1 MKRKRYLLAA
11 AMLLAASVGLMNA
24 QTTQRQVV
32 EEGGTGPFKS
42 EVVGDASCPRFTV
55 YRPQN
60 MKEVV
65 ARQGAL
71 PVIVYANGACF
82 NNNVEMRLLLSE
94 VASYGYVAAAIGP
107 YDEAD
112 VMAQWRGVLRAAY
125 PETKG
130 EVVMANGEKV
140 MPMTPEERKALQ
152 EEQARQREKAAKN
165 AKKSKKKQ
173 TEATPSGTYPKML
186 LEVLDWLTDQNAIS
200 GSEYYHCLDLG
211 HVAAMGQSCG
221 GAQVLGIAHDPR
233 IKTCVML
240 NTGIGDM
247 EMMGATKES
256 LKNLH
261 TPMFY
266 MIGGPADI
274 AYANAKKDYERIA
287 DNIPVVMLNSKDGH
301 SGTYYEK
308 HGGNYAKAVVK
319 WLDWQ
324 LKGRVGQA
332 ALFLDDEYLKMKF
345 PDWQGVRKNFK

>member
-1 MKRKRYLLAA
+1 MMKRMMMTAIIV
-11 AMLLAASVGLMNA
+11 AASVGLVKA
-24 QTTQRQVV
+24 QTAQKQIV

-42 EVVGDASCPRFTV
+42 EVVGDASCPGFTV

-60 MKEVV
+60 LKEVV
-65 ARQGAL
+65 AKNGTL

-112 VMAQWRGVLRAAY
+112 VMDQWRGVLKSAY

-130 EVVMANGEKV
+130 EVIMANGEKIL
-140 MPMTPEERKALQ
+140 PMTAEERKAQQ
-152 EEQARQREKAAKN
+152 EQQAKQRAEAQKN
-165 AKKSKKKQ
+165 AKKNKKQ
-173 TEATPSGTYPKML
+173 QPAEQPFRTYPKQL
-186 LEVLDWLTDQNAIS
+186 LEVLSWLTEQNATA
-200 GSEYYHCLDLG
+200 GSEYYHCLDLD

-221 GAQVLGIAHDPR
+221 GAQVLGVAYDPR

-247 EMMGATKES
+247 EMQGATKES

-261 TPMFY
+261 QPMFY

-274 AYANAKKDYERIA
+274 AYANAQKDYERIA

-324 LKGRVGQA
+324 LKGQVGQS
-332 ALFLDDEYLKMKF
+332 ALFLDDEYLKLKF
-345 PDWQGVRKNFK
+345 PEWQGVRKNF

>member
-1 MKRKRYLLAA
+1 MLMKKLLMT
-11 AMLLAASVGLMNA
+11 AMMFAASVGLMNA
-24 QTTQRQVV
+24 QTAQRQIV

-42 EVVGDASCPRFTV
+42 EVVGDASCPGFTV

-60 MKEVV
+60 LKEVV

-94 VASYGYVAAAIGP
+94 VTSYGYVIAAIGP
-107 YDEAD
+107 YDEED
-112 VMAQWRGVLRAAY
+112 VMAQWKGVLLSAY

-130 EVVMANGEKV
+130 DVIMANGEKIL
-140 MPMTPEERKALQ
+140 PLTPEERKARD
-152 EEQARQREKAAKN
+152 EQQAKQREEAAKK
-165 AKKSKKKQ
+165 AKKSKKQ
-173 TEATPSGTYPKML
+173 PEAQPFRTYPKML
-186 LEVLDWLTDQNAIS
+186 LEVLSWLTDQNAAA
-200 GSEYYHCLDLG
+200 GSEYYHCLALD

-221 GAQVLGIAHDPR
+221 GAQVLGVAHDPR

-240 NTGIGDM
+240 NSGIGDM
-247 EMMGATKES
+247 EMMGTTKDN

-261 TPMFY
+261 QPMFY
-266 MIGGPADI
+266 MIGGPGDI
-274 AYANAKKDYERIA
+274 AYGNAQKDYERIA

-319 WLDWQ
+319 WFDWQ
-324 LKGRVGQA
+324 LKGQVGQS

-345 PDWQGVRKNFK
+345 PDWQGVRKNF

>member
-1 MKRKRYLLAA
+1 MKKLLMS
-11 AMLLAASVGLMNA
+11 AMMVASSVGLVNA
-24 QTTQRQVV
+24 QTAQRQVV
-32 EEGGTGPFKS
+32 EDGGTGPYKS
-42 EVVGDASCPRFTV
+42 EVVGDVSCPGFTV

-60 MKEVV
+60 LKDVV
-65 ARQGAL
+65 DRQGTL

-94 VASYGYVAAAIGP
+94 VASYGYVVAAIGP
-107 YDEAD
+107 YDEED
-112 VMAQWRGVLRAAY
+112 VMAQWKGVLQSAY

-130 EVVMANGEKV
+130 EVVMANGEKIL
-140 MPMTPEERKALQ
+140 PLTAEERKAR
-152 EEQARQREKAAKN
+152 EEQQAKQREEAQKK
-165 AKKSKKKQ
+165 AKKNKKQ
-173 TEATPSGTYPKML
+173 QAEPPFRTYPKML
-186 LEVLDWLTDQNAIS
+186 LEVLSWLTDQNATA
-200 GSEYYHCLDLG
+200 GSEYYHCLDLD

-221 GAQVLGIAHDPR
+221 GAQVLGVSHDPR

-240 NTGIGDM
+240 NSGIGDM
-247 EMMGATKES
+247 EMMGTTKEN

-261 TPMFY
+261 QPMFY
-266 MIGGPADI
+266 MIGGPGDI
-274 AYANAKKDYERIA
+274 AYANAQKDYERIA

-324 LKGRVGQA
+324 LKGRVGES

-345 PDWQGVRKNFK
+345 PEWQGVRKNF

>member
-1 MKRKRYLLAA
+1 MKRFLTTVV
-11 AMLLAASVGLMNA
+11 MVAASVSLMNA
-24 QTTQRQVV
+24 QTAQRQVV

-60 MKEVV
+60 LKEVV
-65 ARQGAL
+65 AKQGVL

-112 VMAQWRGVLRAAY
+112 VMAQWRGVLKSAY

-130 EVVMANGEKV
+130 EVIMANGEKIV
-140 MPMTPEERKALQ
+140 PMTAEEKKAQQ
-152 EEQARQREKAAKN
+152 EEQIKKIEQ
-165 AKKSKKKQ
+165 AKKSAKKASKVQ
-173 TEATPSGTYPKML
+173 ATATMPQFSTYPKML
-186 LEVLDWLTDQNAIS
+186 LEVLDWLTEQNATQ
-200 GSEYYHCLDLG
+200 GSEYYHCLALDR
-211 HVAAMGQSCG
+211 VAAMGQSCG
-221 GAQVLGIAHDPR
+221 GAQVLGIAYDPR

-274 AYANAKKDYERIA
+274 AYANAQKDYERIA

-301 SGTYYEK
+301 SGTYYES

-324 LKGRVGQA
+324 LKGQVGQS

-345 PDWQGVRKNFK
+345 PEWQGVRKNF

>member
-1 MKRKRYLLAA
+1 MKKLLIS
-11 AMLLAASVGLMNA
+11 AMMVAASVGLVNA
-24 QTTQRQVV
+24 QTVQRQVV
-32 EEGGTGPFKS
+32 EEGGTGPYKS
-42 EVVGDASCPRFTV
+42 EVVGDASCSGFTV

-60 MKEVV
+60 LKEVV
-65 ARQGAL
+65 ARQGTL

-112 VMAQWRGVLRAAY
+112 VMAQWKGVLQSAY

-130 EVVMANGEKV
+130 EVVMANGEKIL
-140 MPMTPEERKALQ
+140 PLTAEERKAR
-152 EEQARQREKAAKN
+152 EEQQAKQREEVQKK
-165 AKKSKKKQ
+165 AKKNKKQ
-173 TEATPSGTYPKML
+173 QAEPPFRTYPKML
-186 LEVLDWLTDQNAIS
+186 LEVLSWLTDQNATA
-200 GSEYYHCLDLG
+200 GSEYYHCLDLD

-221 GAQVLGIAHDPR
+221 GAQVLGVSHDPR

-240 NTGIGDM
+240 NSGIGDM
-247 EMMGATKES
+247 EMMGTTKEN

-261 TPMFY
+261 QPMFY
-266 MIGGPADI
+266 MIGGPGDI
-274 AYANAKKDYERIA
+274 AYANAQKDYERIA

-324 LKGRVGQA
+324 LKGRVAQSA
-332 ALFLDDEYLKMKF
+332 IFLDDEYLKMKF
-345 PDWQGVRKNFK
+345 PEWQGVRKNF

>member
-1 MKRKRYLLAA
+1 MKKFVMT
-11 AMLLAASVGLMNA
+11 AMMIAASVGLTNA
-24 QTTQRQVV
+24 QTAQRQVV
-32 EEGGTGPFKS
+32 EDGGTGPFKS
-42 EVVGDASCPRFTV
+42 EVVGDASCPGFTV

-60 MKEVV
+60 LKEVV
-65 ARQGAL
+65 AQKGAL

-107 YDEAD
+107 YDEED
-112 VMAQWRGVLRAAY
+112 VMAQWRGVLKAAY

-130 EVVMANGEKV
+130 EVVMANGEKIL
-140 MPMTPEERKALQ
+140 PMTAEERKARD
-152 EEQARQREKAAKN
+152 EQQAKQREEAQKK
-165 AKKSKKKQ
+165 AKKAKKQ
-173 TEATPSGTYPKML
+173 PETPVFRTYPKML
-186 LEVLDWLTDQNAIS
+186 LEVLDWLIEQNATA
-200 GSEYYHCLDLG
+200 GSEYYHCLDLD

-221 GAQVLGIAHDPR
+221 GAQVLGVAYDPR

-240 NTGIGDM
+240 NSGIGDM
-247 EMMGATKES
+247 EMMGTTKEN

-266 MIGGPADI
+266 MIGGPGDI
-274 AYANAKKDYERIA
+274 AYANAQKDYERIA

-308 HGGNYAKAVVK
+308 YGGNYAKAVVK

-324 LKGRVGQA
+324 LKGQV
-332 ALFLDDEYLKMKF
+332 F
-345 PDWQGVRKNFK
+345 PEWQGVRKNF

>member
-1 MKRKRYLLAA
+1 MKKLLMT
-11 AMLLAASVGLMNA
+11 AMMVAVSMGLTTA
-24 QTTQRQVV
+24 QTVHKQIV

-42 EVVGDASCPRFTV
+42 EVVGDASCPGFTM

-60 MKEVV
+60 LKEVV
-65 ARQGAL
+65 ARQGSL

-94 VASYGYVAAAIGP
+94 VASYGYVIAAIGP
-107 YDEAD
+107 YDEED
-112 VMAQWRGVLRAAY
+112 VMTQWRGVLKSSF

-130 EVVMANGEKV
+130 EVIMDNGEKIV
-140 MPMTPEERKALQ
+140 PYTSEEIR
-152 EEQARQREKAAKN
+152 ARQEKQAKQREEAQKK
-165 AKKSKKKQ
+165 AKKSKKQ
-173 TEATPSGTYPKML
+173 QPAEPPFRTYSKML
-186 LEVLDWLTDQNAIS
+186 LEVLNWLTDQNAAT
-200 GSEYYHCLDLG
+200 GSEYYHCLNLD

-221 GAQVLGIAHDPR
+221 GSQVLGVAHDPR

-240 NTGIGDM
+240 NSGIGDM
-247 EMMGATKES
+247 EMMGTTKEN

-261 TPMFY
+261 QPMFY
-266 MIGGPADI
+266 MIGGSGDI
-274 AYANAKKDYERIA
+274 AYANAQKDFERIA

-301 SGTYYEK
+301 SGTYYEE

-324 LKGRVGQA
+324 LKGQVGKS

-345 PDWQGVRKNFK
+345 PEWQGIRKNF

>member
-1 MKRKRYLLAA
+1 MRMKSFFLTV
-11 AMLLAASVGLMNA
+11 MLVAASWGLVNA
-24 QTTQRQVV
+24 QTTQKQIV

-42 EVVGDASCPRFTV
+42 EVVGDASCPGFTV

-60 MKEVV
+60 LKEVV
-65 ARQGAL
+65 AQQGAL

-112 VMAQWRGVLRAAY
+112 VMAQWRGVLRSAY

-130 EVVMANGEKV
+130 EVVMANGEKIL
-140 MPMTPEERKALQ
+140 PLTPEEIKARQ
-152 EEQARQREKAAKN
+152 EEQARQREQAAKK
-165 AKKSKKKQ
+165 AKKGKQ
-173 TEATPSGTYPKML
+173 QPAAPQFSTYPRML
-186 LEVLDWLTDQNAIS
+186 LEVLDWLTDQNAAP
-200 GSEYYHCLDLG
+200 GSEYYHCLDLD

-221 GAQVLGIAHDPR
+221 GAQVLGVAHDPR

-240 NTGIGDM
+240 NSGIGDM
-247 EMMGATKES
+247 EMMGSTKES

-266 MIGGPADI
+266 MIGGPGDI
-274 AYANAKKDYERIA
+274 AYANAQKDYERIA

-301 SGTYYEK
+301 SGPYYEK

-324 LKGRVGQA
+324 LKGQVGQA

-345 PDWQGVRKNFK
+345 PDWQGVRKNF

>member
-1 MKRKRYLLAA
+1 MKKLLMT
-11 AMLLAASVGLMNA
+11 AMMFAASVGLMNA
-24 QTTQRQVV
+24 QTAQRQIV

-42 EVVGDASCPRFTV
+42 EVVGDASCPGFTV

-60 MKEVV
+60 LKEVV

-94 VASYGYVAAAIGP
+94 VASYGYVIAAIGP
-107 YDEAD
+107 YDEED
-112 VMAQWRGVLRAAY
+112 VMAQWKGVLLSAY

-130 EVVMANGEKV
+130 DVIMANGEKIL
-140 MPMTPEERKALQ
+140 PLTPEERKARD
-152 EEQARQREKAAKN
+152 EQQAKQREEAAKK
-165 AKKSKKKQ
+165 AKKSKKQ
-173 TEATPSGTYPKML
+173 PEAQPFRTYPKML
-186 LEVLDWLTDQNAIS
+186 LEVLSWLTDQNAAA
-200 GSEYYHCLDLG
+200 GSEYYHCLALD

-221 GAQVLGIAHDPR
+221 GAQVLGVAHDPR

-240 NTGIGDM
+240 NSGIGDM
-247 EMMGATKES
+247 EMMGTTKDN
-256 LKNLH
+256 LNNLH
-261 TPMFY
+261 QPMFY
-266 MIGGPADI
+266 MIGGPGDI
-274 AYANAKKDYERIA
+274 AFGNAQKDYERIA

-324 LKGRVGQA
+324 LKGQVGQS

-345 PDWQGVRKNFK
+345 PEWQGVRKNF

>member
-1 MKRKRYLLAA
+1 MKRIMMT
-11 AMLLAASVGLMNA
+11 AMMVAASVGLVNA
-24 QTTQRQVV
+24 QTAQKQIV

-42 EVVGDASCPRFTV
+42 EVVGDASCPGFTV

-60 MKEVV
+60 LKEVV
-65 ARQGAL
+65 AKNGTL

-112 VMAQWRGVLRAAY
+112 VMDQWRGVLKSAY

-130 EVVMANGEKV
+130 EVVMANGEKIL
-140 MPMTPEERKALQ
+140 PMTAEERKAQQ
-152 EEQARQREKAAKN
+152 EQQAKQRAEAQKN
-165 AKKSKKKQ
+165 AKKNKKKLPAEQ
-173 TEATPSGTYPKML
+173 PFRTYPKQL
-186 LEVLDWLTDQNAIS
+186 LEVLSWLTEQNATV
-200 GSEYYHCLDLG
+200 GSEYYHCLDLD

-221 GAQVLGIAHDPR
+221 GAQVLGVAYDPR

-247 EMMGATKES
+247 EMQGATKES

-261 TPMFY
+261 QPMFY

-274 AYANAKKDYERIA
+274 AYANAQKDYERIA

-324 LKGRVGQA
+324 LKGQVGQS
-332 ALFLDDEYLKMKF
+332 ALFLDDEYLKLKF
-345 PDWQGVRKNFK
+345 PEWQGVRKNF

>member
-1 MKRKRYLLAA
+1 MKKLLLATILVVTS
-11 AMLLAASVGLMNA
+11 MGMNA
-24 QTTQRQVV
+24 QTIQKQIV

-42 EVVGDASCPRFTV
+42 EVVGDGSNERFTF

-60 MKEVV
+60 LQEVL
-65 ARQGAL
+65 AKNGKL
-71 PVIVYANGACF
+71 PVIVYANGACY

-94 VASYGYVAAAIGP
+94 VASYGYVIAAIGP
-107 YDEAD
+107 YDEND
-112 VMAQWRGVLRAAY
+112 VMEQWRGVLRANY

-130 EVVMANGEKV
+130 EVIMANGEKIL
-140 MPMTPEERKALQ
+140 PYTAEEIKAQQ
-152 EEQARQREKAAKN
+152 EQQEKLIKEMQKK
-165 AKKSKKKQ
+165 AKKNKKQ
-173 TEATPSGTYPKML
+173 QEAPPFIETYSDML
-186 LEVLDWLTDQNAIS
+186 LEVLSWLTDQNAMS
-200 GSEYYHCLDLG
+200 DSEYYHCLDLD

-221 GAQVLGIAHDPR
+221 GAQVLGVAHDPR

-240 NTGIGDM
+240 NSGIGDM
-247 EMMGATKES
+247 DMMGSTKES

-261 TPMFY
+261 QPMFY
-266 MIGGPADI
+266 MIGGPGDI
-274 AYANAKKDYERIA
+274 AYENAQKDYERIA

-324 LKGRVGQA
+324 LKGKVGQS

-345 PDWQGVRKNFK
+345 PEWQGVRKNF

>member
-1 MKRKRYLLAA
+1 MKKVLLT
-11 AMLLAASVGLMNA
+11 AMMVALSVGVNA
-24 QTTQRQVV
+24 QTEKRQVV

-42 EVVGDASCPRFTV
+42 EVVGDASCPGFTV

-60 MKEVV
+60 LKEVV
-65 ARQGAL
+65 AKQGAL

-112 VMAQWRGVLRAAY
+112 VMADVI
-125 PETKG
+125 
-130 EVVMANGEKV
+130 MANGEKIL
-140 MPMTPEERKALQ
+140 PMTAEEKKAQQ
-152 EEQARQREKAAKN
+152 EEQARQREQAAKAAKKN
-165 AKKSKKKQ
+165 KKAKQ
-173 TEATPSGTYPKML
+173 PETPPFRTYPKML
-186 LEVLDWLTDQNAIS
+186 LEVLDWLTEQNATQ
-200 GSEYYHCLDLG
+200 GSEYYHCLALD

-221 GAQVLGIAHDPR
+221 GAQVLGVAYDPR

-240 NTGIGDM
+240 NSGIGDM
-247 EMMGATKES
+247 EMMGTTKEN

-266 MIGGPADI
+266 MIGGPGDI
-274 AYANAKKDYERIA
+274 AYANAQKDYERIA

-308 HGGNYAKAVVK
+308 YGGNYAKAVIK

-324 LKGRVGQA
+324 LKGQVGQS

-345 PDWQGVRKNFK
+345 PEWQGVRKNW

>member
-1 MKRKRYLLAA
+1 MKQLFT
-11 AMLLAASVGLMNA
+11 AMIIAASVGLTNA
-24 QTTQRQVV
+24 QTTQRQIV

-42 EVVGDASCPRFTV
+42 EVVGDASCPGFTV

-60 MKEVV
+60 LKEVV
-65 ARQGAL
+65 AKQGVL

-82 NNNVEMRLLLSE
+82 NNNVEMRLLLNE
-94 VASYGYVAAAIGP
+94 VASYGYVLAAIGP

-112 VMAQWRGVLRAAY
+112 VMAQWRGVLKSAF

-130 EVVMANGEKV
+130 EVIMANGEQIL
-140 MPMTPEERKALQ
+140 PLTAEERQAR
-152 EEQARQREKAAKN
+152 EEQQAKQREEAAKN
-165 AKKSKKKQ
+165 AKKSKKQ
-173 TEATPSGTYPKML
+173 QAAPPFRTYPKML
-186 LEVLDWLTDQNAIS
+186 LEVLDWLTDQNATQ
-200 GSEYYHCLDLG
+200 GSEYYHCLDLN

-221 GAQVLGIAHDPR
+221 GAQVLGVSHDPR

-247 EMMGATKES
+247 EMMGSTKDN

-261 TPMFY
+261 QPMFY
-266 MIGGPADI
+266 MIGGPGDI
-274 AYANAKKDYERIA
+274 AYTNAQKDYERIA

-324 LKGRVGQA
+324 LKGKAGQS

-345 PDWQGVRKNFK
+345 PDWQGVRKNF

>member
-1 MKRKRYLLAA
+1 MMKKLFMT
-11 AMLLAASVGLMNA
+11 AMMIAASVELMNA
-24 QTTQRQVV
+24 QTAQRQVV

-42 EVVGDASCPRFTV
+42 EVVGDASCPGFTI

-60 MKEVV
+60 LKEVS
-65 ARQGAL
+65 AQRGAL

-107 YDEAD
+107 YDEED
-112 VMAQWRGVLRAAY
+112 VMAQWRGVLKSAY

-130 EVVMANGEKV
+130 EVIMANGEKIL
-140 MPMTPEERKALQ
+140 PMTADERKARE
-152 EEQARQREKAAKN
+152 EEQAKLREQAAKN
-165 AKKSKKKQ
+165 AKKAKKQ
-173 TEATPSGTYPKML
+173 PAELPFRTYPKML
-186 LEVLDWLTDQNAIS
+186 LEVLSWLTDQNATA
-200 GSEYYHCLDLG
+200 GSEYYHCLDLN

-221 GAQVLGIAHDPR
+221 GAQVLGVAHDPR

-240 NTGIGDM
+240 NSGIGDM
-247 EMMGATKES
+247 EMMGTTKEN

-261 TPMFY
+261 QPMFY
-266 MIGGPADI
+266 MIGGPGDI
-274 AYANAKKDYERIA
+274 AYANAQKDYERIA

-324 LKGRVGQA
+324 LKGQVGQS

-345 PDWQGVRKNFK
+345 PEWQGVRKNF

>member
-1 MKRKRYLLAA
+1 MMTAIIV
-11 AMLLAASVGLMNA
+11 AASVGLVKA
-24 QTTQRQVV
+24 QTAQKQIV

-42 EVVGDASCPRFTV
+42 EVVGDASCPGFTV

-60 MKEVV
+60 LKEVV
-65 ARQGAL
+65 AKNGTL

-112 VMAQWRGVLRAAY
+112 VMDQWRGVLKSAY

-130 EVVMANGEKV
+130 EVIMANGEKIL
-140 MPMTPEERKALQ
+140 PMTAEERKAQQ
-152 EEQARQREKAAKN
+152 EQQAKQRAEAQKN
-165 AKKSKKKQ
+165 AKKNKKQ
-173 TEATPSGTYPKML
+173 QPAEQPFRTYPKQL
-186 LEVLDWLTDQNAIS
+186 LEVLSWLTEQNATA
-200 GSEYYHCLDLG
+200 GSEYYHCLDLD

-221 GAQVLGIAHDPR
+221 GAQVLGVAYDPR

-247 EMMGATKES
+247 EMQGATKES

-261 TPMFY
+261 QPMFY

-274 AYANAKKDYERIA
+274 AYANAQKDYERIA

-324 LKGRVGQA
+324 LKGQVGQS
-332 ALFLDDEYLKMKF
+332 ALFLDDEYLKLKF
-345 PDWQGVRKNFK
+345 PEWQGVRKNF

>member
-1 MKRKRYLLAA
+1 MGMKRLIMTAILVAT
-11 AMLLAASVGLMNA
+11 SVGLMNA
-24 QTTQRQVV
+24 QTAQKQIV
-32 EEGGTGPFKS
+32 EEGGTGPYKS
-42 EVVGDASCPRFTV
+42 EVVGDASCPGFTV

-60 MKEVV
+60 LKEVV
-65 ARQGAL
+65 AKHGAL

-112 VMAQWRGVLRAAY
+112 VMAQWRGVLRSAY
-125 PETKG
+125 PDTKG
-130 EVVMANGEKV
+130 EVIMANGEKIL
-140 MPMTPEERKALQ
+140 PLTAEEIKARQ
-152 EEQARQREKAAKN
+152 EEQAKQRELAAKK
-165 AKKSKKKQ
+165 AKKGKKQ
-173 TEATPSGTYPKML
+173 QPAAPPFRTYPKML
-186 LEVLDWLTDQNAIS
+186 LEVLDWLTDQNAAP
-200 GSEYYHCLDLG
+200 GSEYYHCLDLD

-221 GAQVLGIAHDPR
+221 GAQVLGVAHDPR

-240 NTGIGDM
+240 NSGIGDM

-266 MIGGPADI
+266 MIGGPGDI
-274 AYANAKKDYERIA
+274 AYANAQKDYERIA

-308 HGGNYAKAVVK
+308 YGGNYAKAVVK

-324 LKGRVGQA
+324 LKGLVGQS

-345 PDWQGVRKNFK
+345 PDWQGVRKNF

>member
-1 MKRKRYLLAA
+1 MKKLLMTAV
-11 AMLLAASVGLMNA
+11 MFAASVGLMEA
-24 QTTQRQVV
+24 QTAQRQVV
-32 EEGGTGPFKS
+32 EDGGTGPFKS
-42 EVVGDASCPRFTV
+42 EVVGDASCTGFTM

-60 MKEVV
+60 LKEVV
-65 ARQGAL
+65 AKQGAL

-112 VMAQWRGVLRAAY
+112 VMAQWRGVLKSAY

-130 EVVMANGEKV
+130 EVVMANGEKIL
-140 MPMTPEERKALQ
+140 PMTAEERKAQQ
-152 EEQARQREKAAKN
+152 EQQAKQREQAQKNAKK
-165 AKKSKKKQ
+165 AKKSKKQ
-173 TEATPSGTYPKML
+173 QPVEPPFRTYPKML
-186 LEVLDWLTDQNAIS
+186 LEVLDWLTDQNADAK
-200 GSEYYHCLDLG
+200 SEYYHCLDLD

-221 GAQVLGIAHDPR
+221 GAQVLGVSHDPR

-247 EMMGATKES
+247 EMMGSTKEN

-261 TPMFY
+261 QPMFY

-274 AYANAKKDYERIA
+274 AYANAQKDYERIA

-324 LKGRVGQA
+324 LKGKVGQS
-332 ALFLDDEYLKMKF
+332 ALFLDDDYLKMKF
-345 PDWQGVRKNFK
+345 PEWQGVRKNF